1 MAGAPTDDLD
11 DSLRVD
17 KPDLGCYEYYINS
30 GLLPIVLLSFNAHY
44 EDEYEEVLI
53 DWVTGSELN
62 NDYFDIQRKKDGGKW
77 SSIDR
82 VEGAGNSNINLY
94 YSAVDANPL
103 GGISHYRLKQVD
115 FDGTVNYS
123 SVSSVS
129 TGFMASLT
137 GFNVY
142 SNEGGINI
150 QLQDNKRSYYKLEI
164 IAITG
169 QIVHR
174 QMLNSDEG
182 LNVYQIAKNIG
193 RGMYQ
198 VVLSNQSEIY
208 SKKLVIKY

>member
-1 MAGAPTDDLD
+1 MGRNAQGYIKPILAEDL
-11 DSLRVD
+11 
-17 KPDLGCYEYYINS
+17 LGSNE
-30 GLLPIVLLSFNAHY
+30 
-44 EDEYEEVLI
+44 EDHEEVLI

-82 VEGAGNSNINLY
+82 LEGAGYSNSNLY

-115 FDGTVNYS
+115 FDGGYNYS

-129 TGFMASLT
+129 TGFMASLA
-137 GFNVY
+137 GFTVY
-142 SNEGGINI
+142 ANEVGILIN
-150 QLQDNKRSYYKLEI
+150 LEDNKRSYYKLEV

-174 QMLNSDEG
+174 EMLNSNEG
-182 LNVYQIAKNIG
+182 LNVYQIAKNLD

-198 VVLSNQSEIY
+198 IVLSNQTEIY
-208 SKKLVIKY
+208 SKKLVIQH